1 MASNSFFFEDGKNLY
16 GERFGSALEYEL
28 EKDTATGIP
37 ELRIK
42 PHLLQPESIYFPM
55 QSKFDLVCECA
66 AKIAVTFGDFYLV
79 IYGKKLLILGSD
91 SKSIIVSKIKETQMS
106 FIQIDDNL
114 NKRVQGEIIR
124 GIKNFLPTLD
134 IFWQAIAYEC
144 KL

>member
-79 IYGKKLLILGSD
+79 IY
-91 SKSIIVSKIKETQMS
+91 SKSIIASKIKETQMS

-134 IFWQAIAYEC
+134 IF
-144 KL
+144 